1 METLVFFCLAVPV
14 LILAAVVVTTPHIL
28 RAVVSLFLA
37 LIGIGGLFFLMR
49 APILGVMQLMI
60 YAGGVVVLF
69 AFAVMLVRRVT
80 GEFVRQKTS
89 LVGPALVV
97 ALLFFAVLM
106 GIGSGYLAGL
116 EEEGTLGGFMHPTDL
131 DLAERVVITD
141 VPEEIDPV
149 DEFSPAMLRDYL
161 LPFEIASVLLL
172 VAMVG
177 AVLIAHPLKQ
187 KHPTGALSPKE
198 ALEQET
204 ADTGADASDDEDAGG
219 AGP

>member
-1 METLVFFCLAVPV
+1 METVVFFGLAVPILV
-14 LILAAVVVTTPHIL
+14 LAVVVVTTPHIL

-37 LIGIGGLFFLMR
+37 LVGVGGLFFLMR

-80 GEFVRQKTS
+80 GEFVRQRTG
-89 LVGPALVV
+89 LAGPALVV
-97 ALLFFAVLM
+97 GLLFFVVLM

-116 EEEGTLGGFMHPTDL
+116 EDEVAAAGAVHPVSL
-131 DLAERVVITD
+131 DLAERLVLTS

-149 DEFSPAMLRDYL
+149 EDFSPAMLRDYL
-161 LPFEIASVLLL
+161 IPFEIASVLLL

-177 AVLIAHPLKQ
+177 AVLIGHPLEQ
-187 KHPTGALSPKE
+187 RHPGGELEPEGPADEGEGA
-198 ALEQET
+198 
-204 ADTGADASDDEDAGG
+204 
-219 AGP
+219 